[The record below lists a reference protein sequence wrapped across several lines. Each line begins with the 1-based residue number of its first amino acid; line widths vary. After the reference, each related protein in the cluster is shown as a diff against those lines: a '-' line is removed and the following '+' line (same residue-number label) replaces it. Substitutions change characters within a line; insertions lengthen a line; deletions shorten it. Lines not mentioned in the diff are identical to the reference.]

1 MQCLFVSCSVFCEVF
16 VLNDS
21 LCVCVCSLYLMAE
34 TGMLILPFIHY
45 SIYCT
50 SCNMVAP
57 FNGFLLV

>member
-21 LCVCVCSLYLMAE
+21 LSLSLSVFIIYLMAE
-34 TGMLILPFIHY
+34 LTLPFIHY

-50 SCNMVAP
+50 SNMVQ
-57 FNGFLLV
+57 

>member
-21 LCVCVCSLYLMAE
+21 LSLSLSLSVFIIYLMAE
-34 TGMLILPFIHY
+34 LTLPFIHY

-50 SCNMVAP
+50 SNMVQ
-57 FNGFLLV
+57 